1 MRQMASSKPERRE
14 EAVATLEQYK
24 TAPAARMLVER
35 GLTSPF
41 EDVRHGSYRTLLADT
56 ESEEVCDVLID
67 HAQKAL
73 RKGTAD
79 WSTCGIVAVL
89 LASKLEPVEETVNE
103 LLDKAARQ
111 GGIGWELLVN
121 VADEL
126 GLEGDDR
133 CVKSLVK
140 LSEQPLFD
148 GLFGAR
154 RAIIQALTRIER
166 PEAIDALI
174 SILGR
179 TNGEVRLDIGRYLT
193 ALSGKQHGVDAAG
206 WESWWRANRDKFTS
220 RALRPAPVYGP
231 LYSAAPSRYY
241 GLPIYGQR
249 VVFVL
254 DTSGSMSGLRLA
266 AAQAELLQAIASLPA
281 DVGFNVLSFNQGV
294 FPWRAQLSPAS
305 PANKTEAAA
314 FVMAQHALGAT
325 WSYDALD
332 AALSFD
338 VESIYFLTD
347 GEPCGGT
354 ISNPIAIVGALTQ
367 MNHARRVT
375 INCIGVGVGPAGGV
389 FDIFL
394 RTLAQSNHG
403 DYRRTGG

>member
-1 MRQMASSKPERRE
+1 MASSKPERRE
-14 EAVATLEQYK
+14 EAVAKLEQYK

-41 EDVRHGSYRTLLADT
+41 EDVRHGSYRTLLADA

-89 LASKLEPVEETVNE
+89 LDSKLEPVEEAVNE
-103 LLDKAARQ
+103 LLDKAARK
-111 GGIGWELLVN
+111 GGVGWELLVN

-126 GLEGDDR
+126 GMEGDDR

-148 GLFGAR
+148 GFFGAR
-154 RAIIQALTRIER
+154 RAIVQALTRIER
-166 PEAIDALI
+166 PEAIDALLP
-174 SILGR
+174 ILR
-179 TNGEVRLDIGRYLT
+179 RAKGEVRLDIGRYLT
-193 ALSGKQHGVDAAG
+193 ALSGKQHGVDASR
-206 WESWWRANRDKFTS
+206 WESWWKVNRDKFTS
-220 RALRPAPVYGP
+220 RSLRPAPVYGP
-231 LYSAAPSRYY
+231 LYAAAPSRYY

-294 FPWRAQLSPAS
+294 FPWRAQLAPAS
-305 PANKTEAAA
+305 PANKAEAAA

-338 VESIYFLTD
+338 VESIFFLTD

-354 ISNPIAIVGALTQ
+354 ISNPVAIIGALTQ
-367 MNHARRVT
+367 QNHARRVT
-375 INCIGVGVGPAGGV
+375 INCIGVDVGPAGGV
-389 FDIFL
+389 FDAFL
-394 RTLAQSNHG
+394 RTLSLSNYG
-403 DYRRTGG
+403 DYRRAGG